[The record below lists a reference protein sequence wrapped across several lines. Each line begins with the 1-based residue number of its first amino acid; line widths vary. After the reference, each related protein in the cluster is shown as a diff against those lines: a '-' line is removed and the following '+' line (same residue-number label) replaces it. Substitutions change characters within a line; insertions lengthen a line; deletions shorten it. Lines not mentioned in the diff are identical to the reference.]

1 VVPWLHTGM
10 ERVDRAF
17 RIAVGDLLGNVVPFQ
32 GGLLAQPEPC
42 VLAGLH
48 YGRPWTR
55 DGALNTWYGAGLI
68 VPRAARSTLLS
79 ALTEDE
85 YGLRVGGQYWDAIVW
100 ASGAWRLYL
109 YTGDR
114 GFLATALEATR
125 NTLAHAESR
134 ELDPADGLFRGGA
147 CFQDGVAAYPDYF
160 ANHPSSSILAWVAH
174 NPRAKAAVG
183 YGLPMKALSTN
194 CLYYNGYRL
203 AGEMARELGEPVD
216 VRWQQKAEALRAAI
230 NRGFWEPDAGSY
242 RYLLDAHDT
251 QDRQEGFGH
260 GFAVLFGV
268 ADADQVRSVFDHQ
281 HVTAHGI
288 PCVWPPYERYSNA
301 EETAFGRHCGTVW
314 PQVNAVW
321 AAAAAQNGRP
331 DLAMFELYSLA
342 EKACRDARFA
352 EIYHPQTGEPYGGLQ
367 ETAPAGAIAL
377 WKACD
382 RQTWCATG
390 YIYMVLSVLLG
401 LRFSPAGI
409 ALLPYLP
416 REAAPIELSGLL
428 YRGAQL
434 DLVVERRPG
443 QEKGMW
449 RNGIRQDRAFVP
461 STVDGAQEVHLYV

>member
-147 CFQDGVAAYPDYF
+147 CFQDGVAAY
-160 ANHPSSSILAWVAH
+160 
-174 NPRAKAAVG
+174 
-183 YGLPMKALSTN
+183 
-194 CLYYNGYRL
+194 
-203 AGEMARELGEPVD
+203 
-216 VRWQQKAEALRAAI
+216 
-230 NRGFWEPDAGSY
+230 AGSY

-352 EIYHPQTGEPYGGLQ
+352 EIYHSQTGEPYGGLQ